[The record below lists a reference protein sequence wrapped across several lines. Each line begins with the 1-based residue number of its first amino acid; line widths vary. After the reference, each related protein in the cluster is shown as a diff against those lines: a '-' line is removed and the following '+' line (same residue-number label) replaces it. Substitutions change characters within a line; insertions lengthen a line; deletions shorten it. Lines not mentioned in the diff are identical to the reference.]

1 MTFDFESDR
10 RECTAVPGNSCTGRL
25 PLLAIGLLA
34 AGLDSAVFHYF
45 HAGAD
50 TLGMAQIAG
59 FFAVLAVGFPLL
71 VLTGQ
76 EMRTR
81 CFAHLPAIAAIAL
94 LVLFLRGGLL
104 GSLVQIL
111 GVPVTAAH
119 PVTAFLSVLALY
131 AGYLWFID
139 PQRVQDRPDAT
150 RWDLFCLAAAG
161 YAVLLRLLYL
171 GLPELLF
178 EEAYY
183 WNYARHLAIGYLDH
197 PLMVAWIM
205 RPFVDLMGNTE
216 FAVRS
221 GAFLCWLVTAGF
233 AYRLACDVLDRAA
246 AYRALMLVAVLPVY
260 FSFGLFMSPDAPVTA
275 CWAAAIYFM
284 QQIVVREKP
293 RAWLGLGIAIG
304 LGMISKYTI
313 ALLAAAIVLFVLFD
327 RPSRKWLSRPE
338 PYIAALIALILFS
351 PVVIWNWQHDWL
363 SFSFQSQDRLAS
375 KFSFSLPRFIGNVI
389 VFLTPTGILSVVAL
403 LIYRRQARAGFSDR
417 FASQEVVPAGAWP
430 RSAGLLTWLALFPL
444 AVFAAASLFRASKL
458 NWTGPVWLALVPF
471 MALLATPGPA
481 AGLPKL
487 LAWCRRAWPPTIVIC
502 LLLYG
507 AALHW
512 LSLGLP
518 GVAYPRNMHLIGWRD
533 FGRDV
538 ELLVQQSRRETGR
551 EILVV
556 GMDRNRI
563 ASGLAFYRSQ
573 YLDAAG
579 AKSGHPETDSN
590 DPAFETASEHLFGS
604 VGLMYTLWFPDSRQN
619 GKTMLLV
626 AKDAV
631 SLGTGRV
638 LSRVQTAGDIKE
650 IDVRKRGK
658 PVGRYYARLVTGY
671 QAAGMAADAA
681 VDSGADD

>member
-1 MTFDFESDR
+1 MGEKQEKRMIID
-10 RECTAVPGNSCTGRL
+10 NSWGGRL
-25 PLLAIGLLA
+25 PLLAIGVLA
-34 AGLDSAVFHYF
+34 ISLDSAVFNDF
-45 HAGAD
+45 HVSAT
-50 TLGMAQIAG
+50 TLGLAQIVG
-59 FFAVLAVGFPLL
+59 FFSALALSLPLL
-71 VLTGQ
+71 ALIDKG
-76 EMRTR
+76 MRIR
-81 CFAHLPAIAAIAL
+81 RPAHLSTIAVIAL

-104 GSLVQIL
+104 ASLVQIL
-111 GVPVTAAH
+111 GVPVTVAH
-119 PVTAFLSVLALY
+119 LVTALFSVLALY
-131 AGYLWFID
+131 AGYLWFVE
-139 PQRVQDRPDAT
+139 PQRAQGRSDAT
-150 RWDLFCLAAAG
+150 RWDLFCLVAAG

-171 GLPELLF
+171 GVPELLF

-205 RPFVDLMGNTE
+205 RPFIDLMGNTE
-216 FAVRS
+216 LAVRS
-221 GAFLCWLVTAGF
+221 GAFLCWLATASF
-233 AYRLACDVLDRAA
+233 SYRLTRDVLDRAA
-246 AYRALMLVAVLPVY
+246 AYRALMLVAVLPIY
-260 FSFGLFMSPDAPVTA
+260 FSFGLFMTPDAPVTA

-284 QQIVVREKP
+284 QQIVVRGKS

-338 PYIAALIALILFS
+338 PYMAALVALALFL
-351 PVVIWNWQHDWL
+351 PAVIWNWQHDWI

-375 KFSFSLPRFIGNVI
+375 KFSFSLPRLIGNIIVI
-389 VFLTPTGILSVVAL
+389 LTPTGIVSVAAL
-403 LIYRRQARAGFSDR
+403 LIYRQQAWAGFSDR
-417 FASQEVVPAGAWP
+417 FASHTAATGAWL
-430 RSAGLLTWLALFPL
+430 RSALLLTWLALFPL
-444 AVFAAASLFRASKL
+444 AVFAAVSLFRASKL
-458 NWTGPVWLALVPF
+458 NWTGPAWLALLPL
-471 MALLATPGPA
+471 MALLVTPGPA

-487 LAWCRRAWPPTIVIC
+487 LTWCRQAWPPTIVIC

-518 GVAYPRNMHLIGWRD
+518 GVAYPNNMHLIGWRD
-533 FGRDV
+533 FARDV

-579 AKSGHPETDSN
+579 GNAGH

-604 VGLMYTLWFPDSRQN
+604 VGLMYALWFPDSQQN

-626 AKDAV
+626 AKDAS
-631 SLGTGRV
+631 SLGTVQV
-638 LSRVQTAGDIKE
+638 LSRVKTAGEIKE
-650 IDVRKRGK
+650 IDVRQQGK
-658 PVGRYYARLVTGY
+658 PAGRYYARLVTGY
-671 QAAGMAADAA
+671 QAKGVAAGAA
-681 VDSGADD
+681 VDGKPDE